1 MSVSA
6 FQERVLSTHHRGAV
20 MDRKNDWDRGAV
32 ILPCR
37 PRKGG
42 NFGEEE
48 RERIWL
54 QPTFYYLSKPIL
66 AGTGEQPAIYIS
78 IK

>member
-32 ILPCR
+32 ILPCP

-48 RERIWL
+48 TLPEKKEL
-54 QPTFYYLSKPIL
+54 KPVL
-66 AGTGEQPAIYIS
+66 
-78 IK
+78 